1 MNINPRMMQE
11 LQKAQKEITRKL
23 EEFDQ
28 KEFEYSYKNDSIVVV
43 ISGAGNITS
52 IKINP
57 VLVDPED
64 ITTLE
69 EMLAEATNAAIDGV
83 KSDRDAIEKSA
94 MPKGMPGMF

>member
-11 LQKAQKEITRKL
+11 LQKAQKEMSKKL

-28 KEFEYSYKNDSIVVV
+28 KEFEYSYKNDSIVVT
-43 ISGAGNITS
+43 ISGAGTISN

-57 VLVDPED
+57 VLIDPED
-64 ITTLE
+64 ISTLE
-69 EMLAEATNAAIDGV
+69 EMLAEAVNAATDGV
-83 KSDRDAIEKSA
+83 KADRDLIEKSA